1 VPYNTSSGGQPP
13 PLLNLDIPVA
23 RSPSTIYRA
32 QISRD
37 RKSAARERI
46 SSEAIIGDNY
56 RIEQMYTDDN
66 YAFLRHKNRKSPL
79 KAEMVIY
86 PGF

>member
-1 VPYNTSSGGQPP
+1 MPYNTLSGGQPP
-13 PLLNLDIPVA
+13 PLPRLEIPVA
-23 RSPSTIYRA
+23 RSSSTIYRA

-37 RKSAARERI
+37 RKFAARERI
-46 SSEAIIGDNY
+46 SSEAIIEDNS

-66 YAFLRHKNRKSPL
+66 YAFRRHKNRKSPL
-79 KAEMVIY
+79 KVEMVIY

>member
-1 VPYNTSSGGQPP
+1 M
-13 PLLNLDIPVA
+13 A
-23 RSPSTIYRA
+23 RSSSTIYRA

-46 SSEAIIGDNY
+46 SSEAIIGDNS

-66 YAFLRHKNRKSPL
+66 YAFRRHKTRKFPL